1 MVAAPSV
8 DVAVD
13 MEDASALDLPTETR
27 PPFPFRSTPCSR
39 EDAVAEDLLAEA
51 GPFFFPLIYT
61 ILQGGRGGGGSFGGG

>member
-51 GPFFFPLIYT
+51 GP
-61 ILQGGRGGGGSFGGG
+61 SFLP